1 VTFVCKYVAL
11 HVPDLRAA
19 EGFYREAFA
28 MDLLFRESER
38 EDGTWHTLRAGL
50 GWDEA
55 DAHEI
60 GVDMV
65 ALRRHAFV
73 LVLFRGTPAPGTLFE
88 ICVGVQS
95 EDTDAIR
102 ARLGREATVLES
114 APGWLRFED
123 PFGFRWAVQRH
134 DASFRSSGEIAGRW
148 IS

>member
-1 VTFVCKYVAL
+1 VTFVCKYIAL

-28 MDLLFRESER
+28 MDLLFREGEL
-38 EDGTWHTLRAGL
+38 EGGTWHTLRPDLA
-50 GWDEA
+50 WDDA
-55 DAHEI
+55 DARGI

-65 ALRRHAFV
+65 ALRRDAFV
-73 LVLFRGTPAPGTLFE
+73 LALFRGTPAPGTLFE
-88 ICVGVQS
+88 ICLGVVP
-95 EDTDAIR
+95 EEADAIR
-102 ARLGREATVLES
+102 ARLGKEATLLES

-134 DASFRSSGEIAGRW
+134 DAAFRSSGEIAGRW

>member
-28 MDLLFRESER
+28 MDLLFRESDR

-50 GWDEA
+50 DWDEA
-55 DAHEI
+55 DARGI

-65 ALRRHAFV
+65 ALRRDAFV
-73 LVLFRGTPAPGTLFE
+73 LALFRGTPAPGTLFE

-114 APGWLRFED
+114 ASGWLRFED